1 MAKRGVGRDG
11 FVGHQKVHPLG
22 LDALDACVSEAEDE
36 LGHVGMLAVTKASWI

>member
-22 LDALDACVSEAEDE
+22 LDALDAFVSETEDE
-36 LGHVGMLAVTKASWI
+36 LGHIGMLAITKASRI